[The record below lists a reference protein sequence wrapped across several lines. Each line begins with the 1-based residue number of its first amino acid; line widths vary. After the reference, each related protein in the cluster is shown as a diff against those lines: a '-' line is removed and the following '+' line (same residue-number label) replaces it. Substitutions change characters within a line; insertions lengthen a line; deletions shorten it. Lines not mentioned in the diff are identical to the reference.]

1 MMLNILIPMAG
12 KSTFDTSYNN
22 AFPKVLTD
30 VNGKLLIERSSESFT
45 SLPHEKKIIV
55 AVPKN
60 QISDYKLDKVLPLL
74 DETIQICPVNDET
87 KGAVC
92 SAMLAIEHLELDEP
106 LIISSFEQVLDLNL
120 TPYIDEFM
128 NEDVDAGVLTF
139 KSIHPKWSFVKKN
152 DNGIVSQAAE
162 KFPISN
168 NAVAGFYFFKKAS
181 IFIESAKNMIRNDVK
196 YKEQFYISETLNE
209 VILNDGNVLAIEIDK
224 SQYFHINDAHSL
236 ENYEE
241 QLNIISSSVNNSIYS
256 RTLDYIQAFD
266 GRLINDV
273 EEFFSDEFIL
283 NDPAV
288 NIKGKSKVLAYI
300 SDLFKANV
308 NLQFKSNNILVDRQR
323 SVIEF
328 ELTLGDTV
336 LIGTDVI
343 LWDNDNKMISMNAY
357 LHEKNNG

>member
-12 KSTFDTSYNN
+12 KSTFDTSDNN

-74 DETIQICPVNDET
+74 DETIQICPINDET

-92 SAMLAIEHLELDEP
+92 SAMLAIEHLQLDEP

-120 TPYIDEFM
+120 TPYIDKFM
-128 NEDVDAGVLTF
+128 TEGVDAGVLTF

-152 DNGIVSQAAE
+152 ENGIVSQAAE

-168 NAVAGFYFFKKAS
+168 NAIAGLYFFKKAS
-181 IFIESAKNMIRNDVK
+181 IFIESAKNIIRNDVK
-196 YKEQFYISETLNE
+196 YNEQFYISHTLNE
-209 VILNDGNVLAIEIDK
+209 VILNEGNVLALEIDK
-224 SQYFHINDAHSL
+224 SSYFHISDTHSL

-241 QLNIISSSVNNSIYS
+241 QLNGINSHVNKSIYS
-256 RTLDYIQAFD
+256 RTLDYINAFD
-266 GRLINDV
+266 TRSISKVSELL
-273 EEFFSDEFIL
+273 SDEFIL
-283 NDPAV
+283 NDPSV
-288 NIKGKSKVLAYI
+288 NIKGKNNVLDFI
-300 SDLFKANV
+300 SELFESNPS
-308 NLQFKSNNILVDRQR
+308 LQFKGKNILVDRQR
-323 SVIEF
+323 SIIEF
-328 ELTLGDTV
+328 ELTLEDKT
-336 LIGTDVI
+336 LIGTDII
-343 LWDNDNKMISMNAY
+343 LWDDENKMVSMNAY
-357 LHEKNNG
+357 LHEKNYG